1 MFGRTLLPMGETLQ
15 EIEKLF
21 LLSLKILRVKFSI
34 TVLRLLLESIK
45 RKLLDK

>member
-1 MFGRTLLPMGETLQ
+1 MGETLQ